1 MNKTHTQVLFQL
13 LLHYCIF
20 VNVSFAFWEA
30 GWQRKA
36 VYYLDNLNDFGGKSL
51 VFWFKFSFHYHSSD
65 DRCLMIFILT
75 QMDYYWFPWFG
86 YSATCWWSLVYESQG
101 PFYCSVPF
109 RFLFRFFREGHGDV
123 LSPLFQGG
131 GVTGAKSSD
140 CGRRPGHTLNESPA
154 HCRTLADGSGCHTGA
169 NCASGAIL
177 GFSILLK
184 DTLACSSV
192 PPQGSRDSNSRPSDV
207 GTGPNIKINWH
218 HSAI

>member
-131 GVTGAKSSD
+131 G
-140 CGRRPGHTLNESPA
+140 
-154 HCRTLADGSGCHTGA
+154 
-169 NCASGAIL
+169 
-177 GFSILLK
+177 LL
-184 DTLACSSV
+184 
-192 PPQGSRDSNSRPSDV
+192 
-207 GTGPNIKINWH
+207 GPNPVTVGEGQGTPWMSRQLIAGPLLMAVAATQVPNAHQEQFWGSVSCSRILWH
-218 HSAI
+218 VAQFHPRGAGIRTRDLPMWAQGQI